1 MAADELPL
9 SLRLYL
15 RAEAA
20 KLNTNYEALLA
31 EILAGRNPLPQ
42 HISELVREALKARA
56 RLGRTD
62 AE

>member
-1 MAADELPL
+1 M
-9 SLRLYL
+9 RLYL

-20 KLNTNYEALLA
+20 KLNTNYESLLA

>member
-1 MAADELPL
+1 MAVFEELSP

-20 KLNTNYEALLA
+20 RRNMNHEALLA
-31 EILAGRNPLPQ
+31 EILAGRNPLPP
-42 HISELVREALKARA
+42 HISELIREILRSQHKRA
-56 RLGRTD
+56 F